1 MRFII
6 LLFLFPLLSFS
17 QIDYAFNLKN
27 INSINED
34 VVNIRINNPTNQAIY
49 ILKTESEANVTS
61 RQYTNAI
68 PPNSG
73 TTVRFKL
80 NPEKKG
86 KLQEQVKIVL
96 SDRADPITVQ
106 FNAKVLSIP
115 KNNLQEC
122 PKFGGKYQFNSSTG
136 VYERTDVGD
145 YQTVSL
151 NLTTPNSN
159 QEKLSDEEPIV
170 NTENRTLSPS
180 NEDNPSPRKRE
191 PKVNDRRS
199 QPSLG
204 QLLFGKED
212 KETTEEE
219 EVEQAKVAEEKGEEV
234 TEFNNNLSD
243 AYKPNNIVF
252 LLDASTS
259 MREQSKM
266 DLLKKAMITL
276 LEPLRPIDYLSIV
289 TYSGEAE
296 VVLKPTSAINKSEI
310 KETINSIEADGST
323 QAVKG
328 IKKAI
333 KVAKSNFIEQGN
345 NQILLVSDGAFD
357 IGERNQ
363 SLRNQIKKESNA
375 GLIISTVG
383 IKNEKWTN
391 KSLIEISELG
401 NGSFQRIKKES
412 DTNKLLE
419 EVKQKAFIE

>member
-1 MRFII
+1 MRFFI
-6 LLFLFPLLSFS
+6 LLLLFPFLSFS

-73 TTVRFKL
+73 TTIRFKL

-96 SDRADPITVQ
+96 SDRADPITIQ

-151 NLTTPNSN
+151 NLTTPNSK
-159 QEKLSDEEPIV
+159 QEKSLEEEPIV

-180 NEDNPSPRKRE
+180 NEDNPSSKKRE
-191 PKVNDRRS
+191 PKVNDRRN

-212 KETTEEE
+212 KETTEVE
-219 EVEQAKVAEEKGEEV
+219 EVEQPKVAEEKGEEV
-234 TEFNNNLSD
+234 TEFNNNLSE

-296 VVLKPTSAINKSEI
+296 VVLKPTSAINKLEI

-333 KVAKSNFIEQGN
+333 KVAKSSFIEQGN

-419 EVKQKAFIE
+419 EVKQKAFIK